1 MKLNSFM
8 LICLFSFYISFHLFE
23 RKLKVIRFDCPLKY
37 NCQLYSVSVYYLQS
51 LSHSFHFLALTPLV
65 FIVLFFQSEMY
76 MRLALRWLVA
86 YIFIILSGN
95 ESVWPS
101 LCHVLQNIFFFVL
114 FFLTYSMVTRTATK
128 KNKKT
133 KNGVASR
140 ICIKISADRASDFFV
155 VGFKLMLFNL
165 YSVVKENM
173 QLFLSTF
180 VPMIHCG
187 EINHIFSVND
197 CVDRIFN
204 TTEKRQMFLHSIW
217 SMSHS
222 LQPLKP
228 ESHHFICLNAICM
241 PFASIDTEMP
251 LQTLQQCCRWSI

>member
-128 KNKKT
+128 KTRRQRMVSQAAFVLRFLLTVHLIFLLLASNWCYLTFIQWWRKT
-133 KNGVASR
+133 CN
-140 ICIKISADRASDFFV
+140 FF
-155 VGFKLMLFNL
+155 
-165 YSVVKENM
+165 
-173 QLFLSTF
+173 
-180 VPMIHCG
+180 
-187 EINHIFSVND
+187 
-197 CVDRIFN
+197 
-204 TTEKRQMFLHSIW
+204 FLHLYRW
-217 SMSHS
+217 YTAVRLTTS
-222 LQPLKP
+222 LVLM
-228 ESHHFICLNAICM
+228 IA
-241 PFASIDTEMP
+241 
-251 LQTLQQCCRWSI
+251 